1 MMSKNIIAA
10 GLALIATAALSG
22 CGSTGVFDRE
32 RPDEFAVTKAA
43 PLTVPAD
50 MNALP
55 APQPGSAGPAKDTK
69 KEVLDAMFG
78 APKAN

>member
-1 MMSKNIIAA
+1 MKTRIIFAA
-10 GLALIATAALSG
+10 LALSTLSA

-43 PLTVPAD
+43 PLVVPAD

-55 APQPGSAGPAKDTK
+55 PPQTGAAAPVKDSK
-69 KEVLDAMFG
+69 QDVLDAMFG
-78 APKAN
+78 APKN